1 MSECINKMSKKKLI
15 SIHLNSNK
23 PESIK
28 IFVTSLAEKSNS
40 IESIEVLISI
50 DKGDQKTLDAL
61 NLLTNKY
68 PNLIRIIETDL
79 IKSFSDAW
87 KPLNL
92 LLEETSGS
100 VKFISCM
107 SDDIIFKTKN
117 WDAIILKYENIFE
130 DNIFRIRCSKYKNEV
145 YKDIWECGYK
155 PDSYAFYTKKWLNIV
170 GQWNPCIGPDT
181 FQECVSYYMRK
192 YGKKFQRDVI
202 LNEIEFDGQGVSTN
216 LGLKDRMGRSRIY
229 YKAFF
234 KLVSYKMQKLSS
246 ESAFKIVTEIN
257 GVSKKINYIK
267 INKRKLQL
275 KNLSRRFNFFYHR
288 GSPKHIINTKS
299 KNIIFMLWC
308 YLKFF
313 DNIIIMI
320 INFLHKKN
328 YLIKIIRNEKNRKQI
343 ENTINNEKLS

>member
-117 WDAIILKYENIFE
+117 WDVIILKYENIFE

-308 YLKFF
+308 YLKFS